1 MAIGPDTENEVIH
14 VGVACRSHGDIVGIG
29 DARYT
34 SIVTYSV
41 NPGTEEYLGQGR
53 NDAELSPRVNWAAC
67 GDVSPAE
74 ARRFA
79 LAILQAAEAAE
90 ALVPKVIAARDAHAA
105 AKAE

>member
-1 MAIGPDTENEVIH
+1 MAIGPDTANEVIH
-14 VGVACRSHGDIVGIG
+14 VGLGCRSYGDIRGIRG
-29 DARYT
+29 DMFMSPVA
-34 SIVTYSV
+34 YSV
-41 NPGTEEYLGQGR
+41 NPGTEEYLGGGR
-53 NDAELSPRVNWAAC
+53 NDSALSPRVNWAAC

>member
-1 MAIGPDTENEVIH
+1 MSIGPDTASEVIH
-14 VGVACRSHGDIVGIG
+14 VGLGCRSHGEVHGIG
-29 DARYT
+29 KGGFM
-34 SIVTYSV
+34 SPVTYSV
-41 NPGTEEYLGQGR
+41 NPGTEEYLGSGR
-53 NDAELSPRVNWAAC
+53 NDASLSPRVNWAAC

>member
-1 MAIGPDTENEVIH
+1 MVIRFYEVFEAVA
-14 VGVACRSHGDIVGIG
+14 VGLGCRSCGEIIG
-29 DARYT
+29 LSEKHTLAP
-34 SIVTYSV
+34 VTYSV
-41 NPGTEEYLGQGR
+41 NPGAGEYLGGGR
-53 NDAELSPRVNWAAC
+53 DDASLSPRVNWAAC

-105 AKAE
+105 AKA

>member
-1 MAIGPDTENEVIH
+1 MAIRPDEVFE
-14 VGVACRSHGDIVGIG
+14 GVAVGLGCRSYGEIIG
-29 DARYT
+29 LSEKHTMAT
-34 SIVTYSV
+34 VTYSV
-41 NPGTEEYLGQGR
+41 NPGAGEYLGGGR
-53 NDAELSPRVNWAAC
+53 DDASLSPRVNWSAC

>member
-1 MAIGPDTENEVIH
+1 MSIGPDTENEVIH
-14 VGVACRSHGDIVGIG
+14 VGLGCRSYGDVRGISE
-29 DARYT
+29 DRFVSA
-34 SIVTYSV
+34 VTYSV
-41 NPGTEEYLGQGR
+41 NPGTEEYLGSGR
-53 NDAELSPRVNWAAC
+53 NDAALRPRVNWAAC